1 MGIPPAKDFPKVI
14 KSGVKLKCDLEPVPG
29 YFEALE
35 KICREHGILIAVDDI
50 QQGFGRII
58 ISLRPT
64 IADMGIP
71 PAKDFPK
78 VIKSGVKL
86 KCETELHLPVRPK
99 PC

>member
-1 MGIPPAKDFPKVI
+1 MANAASQLTGLAPV
-14 KSGVKLKCDLEPVPG
+14 VNKCAG
-29 YFEALE
+29 ASKQF
-35 KICREHGILIAVDDI
+35 
-50 QQGFGRII
+50 I

-64 IADMGIP
+64 IADIGIP

-86 KCETELHLPVRPK
+86 KCETELHVPVRPK